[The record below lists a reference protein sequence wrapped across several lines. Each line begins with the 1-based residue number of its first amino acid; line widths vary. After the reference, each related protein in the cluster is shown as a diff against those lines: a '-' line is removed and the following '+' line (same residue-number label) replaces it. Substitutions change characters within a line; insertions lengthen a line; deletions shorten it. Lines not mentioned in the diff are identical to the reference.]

1 MQLLGIALEKL
12 RKKSF
17 YRVVVDLGIRVK
29 EIERNINKALPRCIS
44 GFWWRIRYKKLTTSE
59 DDDASSS
66 SEACFRF
73 GILVEKNR
81 TGFQKVT

>member
-44 GFWWRIRYKKLTTSE
+44 GF
-59 DDDASSS
+59 
-66 SEACFRF
+66 
-73 GILVEKNR
+73 
-81 TGFQKVT
+81 